1 MTTGRLPPLSVA
13 GQQPEFFQIST
24 AAATATAVN
33 FALLTV
39 TCLRITI
46 RRSDRSS
53 RLRGE
58 TNVVKKDQPEAGR
71 IW

>member
-46 RRSDRSS
+46 RRSRAELET
-53 RLRGE
+53 LR
-58 TNVVKKDQPEAGR
+58 
-71 IW
+71 